1 MLEGAE
7 LPPDPPGVRSGRE
20 EIMDREGTTNG
31 AGPKGVLAAVLT
43 PMDEDLTP
51 DHAAFAA
58 HCDGLLAA
66 GCHGL
71 SVFGTTGEANSL
83 SVKER
88 LAALEALLESGVP
101 AGALLPGTG
110 SCALTDTVRLSRA
123 ALEAGTAG
131 VLVLPPFYYKGVGDD
146 GLFRFF
152 AEVVQRIGDE
162 HLRLYLYHIPQM
174 TGIGLGLPLI
184 SRLIEAYPG
193 VIAGTKDSSGDRERI
208 TTLCRDFPNFS
219 VLAGTETLL
228 LEALRKGG
236 EGCISATV
244 NVTSRLA
251 RRVHDAHASG
261 RDDEAEAL
269 QQRLSALRATIEAFP
284 MIPALK
290 ALMADLTGDG
300 AWRNLRPPLSGL
312 DEEQAQYLLS
322 GVPPAELL

>member
-1 MLEGAE
+1 LI
-7 LPPDPPGVRSGRE
+7 DRE
-20 EIMDREGTTNG
+20 EIVDRVENG

-43 PMDEDLTP
+43 PMDGDLYP

-58 HCDGLLAA
+58 HSQRLLAA

-83 SVKER
+83 SVDER

-110 SCALTDTVRLSRA
+110 SCAITDTVRLSRA
-123 ALEAGTAG
+123 ALEAGTNG
-131 VLVLPPFYYKGVGDD
+131 VLVLPPFYYKNVGDE
-146 GLFRFF
+146 GLFRYF
-152 AEVVQRIGDE
+152 AEVVERVGDDR
-162 HLRLYLYHIPQM
+162 LRLYLYHIPQM
-174 TGIGLGLPLI
+174 TNRDLGLPLI

-193 VIAGTKDSSGDRERI
+193 VIAGTKDSSADRERI
-208 TTLCRDFPNFS
+208 ATLCGAFPGFS

-228 LEALRKGG
+228 LETLRSGG

-251 RRVHDAHASG
+251 RRVYDAHASG
-261 RDDEAEAL
+261 RDDEAETL
-269 QQRLSALRATIEAFP
+269 QRHLSQLRGSIEAYP
-284 MIPALK
+284 VIPALK
-290 ALMADLTGDG
+290 VLMADLIEDG

-312 DEEQAQYLLS
+312 HEEQARGLLS
-322 GVPPAELL
+322 DVPREDLL